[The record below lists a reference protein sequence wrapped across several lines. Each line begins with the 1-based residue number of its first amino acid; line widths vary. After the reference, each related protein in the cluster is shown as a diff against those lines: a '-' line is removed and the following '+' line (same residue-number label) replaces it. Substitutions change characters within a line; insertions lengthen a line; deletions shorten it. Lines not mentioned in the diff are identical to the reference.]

1 MIETIQL
8 YGNRTSEK
16 VLDAKAF
23 GWQDTQE
30 VRCGS
35 RSHHTETILATM
47 KQEEVKINDLLNYLE
62 IKKLESEFNTC
73 KSGLKK
79 YEPADPLNC
88 ILFFCLLVFP
98 LVIYLIYKSE
108 QKEKIESNNLVLISR
123 MNQLKLRAKEL
134 L

>member
-30 VRCGS
+30 VSCGS
-35 RSHHTETILATM
+35 RSRHTETILARDTNM
-47 KQEEVKINDLLNYLE
+47 PNYLE

-123 MNQLKLRAKEL
+123 MNQLKTRAKEL